1 MDEVCKKIHERVD
14 EKLEDK
20 FENHQKRLDKYS
32 DGLLKCMQT
41 YLEKNI

>member
-1 MDEVCKKIHERVD
+1 MIE
-14 EKLEDK
+14 EKLCTEKHKNIEDK

-32 DGLLKCMQT
+32 DGLMKATQT